1 MFQNK
6 KFTSRSVSV
15 VLLLLTIILV
25 QLVFIIRSG
34 NRPAVLQS
42 PVGTN
47 RFFMALANYGFS
59 KGGRVLNTFFI
70 PPKANLGSNY
80 VIYWKEENMLFT
92 FPVGE
97 VTTASVTMPHLVIG
111 KSWSLDSKNFK
122 LPTDR
127 SLATSTYLETWEW
140 ALERM
145 YDAVAKG
152 KMQVL
157 SHQP

>member
-1 MFQNK
+1 MFKNK
-6 KFTSRSVSV
+6 KITSPSASMF
-15 VLLLLTIILV
+15 LLLVTIILV
-25 QLVFIIRSG
+25 HLFLNSRSG
-34 NRPAVLQS
+34 NHSAVLQS
-42 PVGTN
+42 PTGTN

-59 KGGRVLNTFFI
+59 KSGRVLNTFFI

-97 VTTASVTMPHLVIG
+97 VTTDSVTMPHLVIG

-122 LPTDR
+122 LPTDH
-127 SLATSTYLETWEW
+127 SLATSTYLDTWEW